1 MRGLIPAEVCPIAAY
16 FLFLRCNIL
25 HDLFVYF
32 LFIFSFLLVISFVP
46 LFMYLFILVC
56 VTAVYWVAVPG
67 KNLTSAMIS
76 LSLSRSSMHDVEGF
90 LGWALLTLQWRV
102 VQHFRLFSQNCFVPL
117 SYQMIM
123 KHQSPFAVSV
133 FLSFLHSGID
143 TFGSLDFYIY
153 YYWFGFIG
161 YLSFCIVWLL
171 FMCLWMFLLIVL
183 LHIFY
188 RCIFH
193 SYGLLLFVLWFILG
207 LFSVLFSLDFCK
219 CNDFCFACLFISCCF
234 FNGKIHL
241 TFSPFLFI

>member
-1 MRGLIPAEVCPIAAY
+1 
-16 FLFLRCNIL
+16 
-25 HDLFVYF
+25 
-32 LFIFSFLLVISFVP
+32 
-46 LFMYLFILVC
+46 
-56 VTAVYWVAVPG
+56 
-67 KNLTSAMIS
+67 
-76 LSLSRSSMHDVEGF
+76 MHDVEGF

-183 LHIFY
+183 HIFY

-234 FNGKIHL
+234 FSMVKYIWLFPLFCSFNDGNSKDWRTLFHWVSSL
-241 TFSPFLFI
+241 FLNHALGWESKEF